1 MTQIFNQKGRTKLR
15 QKLRK
20 ELSVFELRVWNFLRS
35 RQIRGVKFRRQVSVE
50 NIVVDFYSPE
60 IGLVLEID
68 GDSHYIN
75 SEAILK
81 DKERD
86 KYLKSLGLSVLR
98 VTNLDVME
106 NIEGCINK
114 ITEVI
119 DQLKLKS

>member
-1 MTQIFNQKGRTKLR
+1 MTQIFNHKDKTKLR

-20 ELSVFELRVWNFLRS
+20 ELSVCELKVLYFLRN

-75 SEAILK
+75 SQAILK

-86 KYLKSLGLSVLR
+86 NYLKSLGLSVLR
-98 VTNLDVME
+98 LTNLDVIG
-106 NIEGCINK
+106 NIEACINK
-114 ITEVI
+114 IIEVI
-119 DQLKLKS
+119 DHLKEKS

>member
-1 MTQIFNQKGRTKLR
+1 M
-15 QKLRK
+15 
-20 ELSVFELRVWNFLRS
+20 RS